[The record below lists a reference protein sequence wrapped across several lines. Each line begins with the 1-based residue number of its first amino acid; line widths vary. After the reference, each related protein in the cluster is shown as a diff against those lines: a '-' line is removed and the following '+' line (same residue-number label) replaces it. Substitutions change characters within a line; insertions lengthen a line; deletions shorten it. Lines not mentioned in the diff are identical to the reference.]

1 MKTLCSKIS
10 NYFKT
15 LAKRNELK
23 RTTVLSDGS
32 KIVKP
37 FSYSVFAIILTIGVF
52 AFFWNMIVSKFFRN
66 FGIVGQSGVVRFF
79 SNFKNFFTI
88 IKDMILEFN
97 VSYIDNIFAPMADT
111 IRIAV
116 IGTAVGALI
125 AIPFAILASQNI
137 LGKSKVPSIIKFFL
151 SIVRTFPTLVYAM
164 IFSYIFG
171 YGPFVGV
178 LATILFTFGI
188 ITKMMYEIIETTD
201 MGAFIAIEASGATK
215 LQAFRAA
222 VVPQIMGRFLSIV
235 LYNFEI
241 NLRASAIL
249 GFVNAGGIGRIMND
263 QMALQKYGD
272 VGLIVLALLVVVLI
286 VQNISQYLRG
296 RLT

>member
-10 NYFKT
+10 NFYKT
-15 LAKRNELK
+15 LAKKNELH

-32 KIVKP
+32 KIVRP
-37 FSYSVFAIILTIGVF
+37 YSHSLLNAILIFSVF
-52 AFFWNMIVSKFFRN
+52 AFFWNMIVTRFFRN
-66 FGIVGQSGVVRFF
+66 FGIIGQSGVERFF
-79 SNFKNFFTI
+79 RNFGNFFTI
-88 IKDMILEFN
+88 IKEMIVNFN
-97 VSYIDNIFAPMADT
+97 LSYLDNIYGPMADT

-116 IGTAVGALI
+116 IGTVIGALI

-137 LGKSKVPSIIKFFL
+137 LGKSKIPVVVKFFL

-215 LQAFRAA
+215 IQAFRAA
-222 VVPQIMGRFLSIV
+222 VVPQVMGRFLSVV

-263 QMALQKYGD
+263 EMALQRYGN
-272 VGLIVLALLVVVLI
+272 VAVMVLALLAVVLV

-296 RLT
+296 RLS

>member
-10 NYFKT
+10 NYFKS
-15 LAKRNELK
+15 LAKRNELN

-37 FSYSVFAIILTIGVF
+37 FSYSIFAIILTIGVF
-52 AFFWNMIVSKFFRN
+52 AFFWNMIVNTFFRN

-79 SNFKNFFTI
+79 RNFKNFFTI
-88 IKDMILEFN
+88 IQDMILEFN
-97 VSYIDNIFAPMADT
+97 LSYIDNIFAPMADT

-125 AIPFAILASQNI
+125 AVPFAILASQNI
-137 LGKSKVPSIIKFFL
+137 LGKSKIPSVVKFFL

-272 VGLIVLALLVVVLI
+272 VALMVLALLVVVLI